1 MSSPDARSLRE
12 MKADINNLYREESF
26 TDLKVASLRRLT
38 PIKPDGSPDASRPTL
53 YIGQTNV
60 MTSAGMLPIQFQLE
74 AASIEE
80 AMGKFPDAAKR
91 AVEEMV
97 AEVKEL
103 QRREASRIILPGEG
117 GPGIIKP
124 S

>member
-1 MSSPDARSLRE
+1 